1 MVSNTPDTSG
11 SRKMPGRAQTMT
23 DRVNRGFVEID
34 EGQIHYRTSGA
45 ADAPPLVMLHGSPLS
60 SYSIIPLFRVIAP
73 DTIGNGDSSPQQK
86 FPVTIDYMA
95 DAMMRAMAGLGLDNY
110 YVYGFHTGGNIGIEA
125 ALAQPQTIKKLV
137 IDGMGLYS
145 PKDQADLLANQ
156 APEMT
161 PDLEGTQLLRAWH
174 LVRDGKIFWPWW
186 NRTKEGVR
194 GLGLNDADTMHDEVV
209 ELLKSIRTYH
219 HNYRAALGYDKR
231 PRVALLKLPVMV
243 MAAET
248 DMLRPYLEEAASL
261 IPGAQVGVGGD
272 PKTQDGLEQTAQ
284 LCADFLLG

>member
-1 MVSNTPDTSG
+1 
-11 SRKMPGRAQTMT
+11 MT
-23 DRVNRGFVEID
+23 DRVNRGFVEIE
-34 EGQIHYRTSGA
+34 EGQIHYRTSGS

-60 SYSIIPLFRVIAP
+60 SYSIIPLIRAMGRHFRVIAP

-86 FPVTIDYMA
+86 FPVTINYMA
-95 DAMMRAMAGLGLDNY
+95 DAMMRGMAGLGLDRY
-110 YVYGFHTGGNIGIEA
+110 YVYGFHTGGNVGIEA
-125 ALAQPQTIKKLV
+125 ALAQPKTIKKLV

-161 PDLEGTQLLRAWH
+161 PDMEGTQLLRAWH

-194 GLGLNDADTMHDEVV
+194 GLGLSDADTMHDEVV

-243 MAAET
+243 MAGET
-248 DMLRPYLEEAASL
+248 DMLRPYLEEAAGL
-261 IPGAQVGVGGD
+261 IPGAKHAVGGD
-272 PKTQDGLEQTAQ
+272 PKTPEGLEKTAQ
-284 LCADFLLG
+284 LCANFFLG

>member
-1 MVSNTPDTSG
+1 
-11 SRKMPGRAQTMT
+11 
-23 DRVNRGFVEID
+23 
-34 EGQIHYRTSGA
+34 
-45 ADAPPLVMLHGSPLS
+45 
-60 SYSIIPLFRVIAP
+60 
-73 DTIGNGDSSPQQK
+73 
-86 FPVTIDYMA
+86 
-95 DAMMRAMAGLGLDNY
+95 MMRAMAGLGLESY

-125 ALAQPQTIKKLV
+125 ALAQPQTVKKLV

-194 GLGLNDADTMHDEVV
+194 GLGLSDADTMHDEVV

-261 IPGAQVGVGGD
+261 IPGAKHGVGGD
-272 PKTQDGLEQTAQ
+272 PKTPEGLAKTAQ
-284 LCADFLLG
+284 LCADFYLE